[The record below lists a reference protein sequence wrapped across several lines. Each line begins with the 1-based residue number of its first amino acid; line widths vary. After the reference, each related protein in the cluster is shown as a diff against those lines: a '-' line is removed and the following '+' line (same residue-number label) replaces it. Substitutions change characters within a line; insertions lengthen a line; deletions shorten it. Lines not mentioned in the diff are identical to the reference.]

1 MVTVF
6 VLSFDDYNRIALNG
20 VFSDVEKAKN
30 HAEALIGGQR
40 LNWANP
46 HTDGTVWAD
55 GAGGTFVIR
64 ATQFDPEKS

>member
-1 MVTVF
+1 MVF
-6 VLSFDDYNRIALNG
+6 VLSFDDYNRVTLNG

-30 HAEALIGGQR
+30 YAEALIGGHR

-55 GAGGTFVIR
+55 GAGGTFVIKP
-64 ATQFDPEKS
+64 TEFDPVKN